1 MPTREQIRTAEA
13 RRRRPAE
20 KAIERAFMAGVE
32 ALRAL
37 LQVVVDQ
44 AAKSPLLD
52 VGAVLPSLPIEQA
65 FQDLEEAAAAA
76 LEQGAKASAR
86 EAAREVTARG
96 GAVLGEDDV
105 AARLLI
111 VDQLAH
117 DYALTQA
124 AELVARVSASV
135 REAIRDMVAE
145 GIREN
150 LTVDQLARSV
160 RDVVGLLPRDAKAI
174 GRMRRELREM
184 KIPSHAIEAR
194 LARRAQAMV
203 NRRARTIARTELQ
216 FAVNEARAAEWQIA
230 VSSGELPRD
239 MKRKWIAK
247 DPCRLC
253 VSLAAHAP
261 VALDEPFTDYT
272 GTQVMKPPR
281 HPNCKCSVVLVRS
294 QG

>member
-1 MPTREQIRTAEA
+1 
-13 RRRRPAE
+13 
-20 KAIERAFMAGVE
+20 MAGVE